1 MRFLV
6 DMALSPG
13 LADWLVQRGH
23 DAVHASTI
31 GLSRAPDPGIIE
43 RARDERR
50 VIITADLDYPRLL
63 ALARSERPGLI
74 LFRGGNYS
82 DTEVI
87 ERLAHALE
95 LTPEEDLSGSPRLV
109 VAPPPCQGGGQGEVD
124 CDPALQPR

>member
-23 DAVHASTI
+23 DAVHASAI
-31 GLSRAPDPGIIE
+31 GLARAADPDIIR
-43 RARDERR
+43 RARDADR

-63 ALARSERPGLI
+63 ALARSDRPGLI

-82 DTEVI
+82 DREVI

-95 LTPEEDLSGSPRLV
+95 LMPEDDLHTSLVTIERWRIRKRRL
-109 VAPPPCQGGGQGEVD
+109 PIK
-124 CDPALQPR
+124 LS